1 MIFRLE
7 RCGMKFAHIA
17 DLHIGKRVHDFSM
30 LEDQRYILE
39 EMLRIFDEEKVDGVL
54 IAGDVYDKTVP
65 SAEAVQVFDDFITK
79 LAKMEMPIYMISGN
93 HDSAERLAFGAQLFE
108 NDGVYIS
115 PVYEGEVKKVEVEDV
130 YGTVNIWL
138 LPFLK
143 PATVRHALQREDIN
157 TYEEGIVAALQGCEI
172 DTEQRNIL
180 VAHQFVTGA
189 DRSDSE
195 ETSVGGLD
203 NVSAEVFEDFD
214 YVALGHIHRAQKMGR
229 ETLRYSGTPL
239 KYSFSEADHKK
250 SVTILELL
258 EKGRVEIHVVPLV
271 PRRDMRKMRGTY
283 MEVTAKDAYTE
294 ENKMD
299 YLQITL
305 TDEEDV
311 PGALQKLRTVY
322 SNLMRLE
329 YDNARTRENRE
340 VQAVEAQ
347 EQKSELE
354 LFEEFYELL
363 NNESMKDEQVE
374 FVEKLIQDLKEVRV

>member
-1 MIFRLE
+1 
-7 RCGMKFAHIA
+7 MKFAHIA

-39 EMLRIFDEEKVDGVL
+39 EMLRIFDEEKVEGVL

-157 TYEEGIVAALQGCEI
+157 TYEEGVVAALQGCEI

-203 NVSAEVFEDFD
+203 SVSAEVFEDFD

>member
-1 MIFRLE
+1 
-7 RCGMKFAHIA
+7 MKFFHLS
-17 DLHIGKRVHDFSM
+17 DLHIGKRIHEFSM

-157 TYEEGIVAALQGCEI
+157 TYEEGVVAALQGCEI

>member
-1 MIFRLE
+1 
-7 RCGMKFAHIA
+7 MKILHLG
-17 DLHIGKRVHDFSM
+17 DLHLGKRVNEISM
-30 LEDQRYILE
+30 IEDQKFILDQIVTLVKEEKIDVILLCGDIYDKAIPTIEAIHLLDEFLE
-39 EMLRIFDEEKVDGVL
+39 ELSDLKVKVL
-54 IAGDVYDKTVP
+54 
-65 SAEAVQVFDDFITK
+65 
-79 LAKMEMPIYMISGN
+79 MISGN
-93 HDSAERLAFGAQLFE
+93 HDSAERLSFGAKLFE
-108 NDGVYIS
+108 SSDIYIS
-115 PVYEGEVKKVEVEDV
+115 QVYDGEMKRIVLKDQYGPISV
-130 YGTVNIWL
+130 YL

-143 PATVRHALQREDIN
+143 PAAVRHALQRDDIN
-157 TYEEGIVAALQGCEI
+157 TYEEGVMAALQECEI
-172 DTEQRNIL
+172 DTSQRNVL

-195 ETSVGGLD
+195 ETWVGGLD
-203 NVSAEVFEDFD
+203 NVSAEVFKDFD
-214 YVALGHIHRAQKMGR
+214 YVALGHIHRPQKMGR

-250 SVTILELL
+250 SVTIVELL
-258 EKGRVEIHVVPLV
+258 EKGNVRVSTVPLI
-271 PRRDMRKMRGTY
+271 PRRDMRKLRGTY
-283 MEVTAKDAYTE
+283 MDVTAKDHYTA

-322 SNLMRLE
+322 PNLMRLE
-329 YDNARTRENRE
+329 YDNKRTRENRE

-363 NNESMKDEQVE
+363 NNEPMKEEQTE